1 MLLFGNEHTVYI
13 SNVRKSLQSLYTLQ
27 DVVYGM
33 EDSLNELLGP
43 SNYLLVLEMFLENPG
58 QWMNLREIARRVNK
72 NAGSIS
78 HVVKNLL
85 KRGLIIDCK
94 VGLVSA
100 VYQLNCDNEKVQ
112 ALLNLRNALKK

>member
-1 MLLFGNEHTVYI
+1 
-13 SNVRKSLQSLYTLQ
+13 
-27 DVVYGM
+27 M
-33 EDSLNELLGP
+33 EDSLNQLLGP
-43 SNYLLVLEMFLENPG
+43 SNYLLVLEMFMENPS

-72 NAGSIS
+72 NPGSIS

-85 KRGLIIDCK
+85 KRGLIVDCK

-100 VYQLNCDNEKVQ
+100 VYQLNYNDDKVH